1 MYMNKFEKVIRIIF
15 YPNIWLMNKLID
27 WSANDYT
34 FNKSDIVPV
43 IYAAYALLIG
53 IIGLIVFETIW
64 LFFYP
69 FLPMFLGVNIRK
81 LK

>member
-34 FNKSDIVPV
+34 FNKSDIVPA
-43 IYAAYALLIG
+43 IYIAYVLLIG
-53 IIGLIVFETIW
+53 ILGLIIFKTIW
-64 LFFYP
+64 FFFYP
-69 FLPMFLGVNIRK
+69 LLPMFLGVDIRRWK
-81 LK
+81 